1 MDKELLQLKAENEEL
16 LRKNKE
22 LEEENLRL
30 VNIIEDCYKEINNQ
44 ISLLS
49 SVKVELRRYEVQLD
63 TLKSENSSLK
73 YKFARIEKNPIG
85 KILFKLY
92 RNLRDLK
99 HRIKG

>member
-30 VNIIEDCYKEINNQ
+30 VNTLAECHTELGNQ
-44 ISLLS
+44 IALLS
-49 SVKVELRRYEVQLD
+49 SVKIELRRYEVQLN

-73 YKFARIEKNPIG
+73 YKFAMIERHPIG
-85 KILFKLY
+85 KILFKIY
-92 RNLRDLK
+92 RNLRELK